1 MATAYRLNAY
11 RFRIFTLGRES
22 AYTYVGATTAEEAAK
37 RLASQ
42 LQPWQSATLLHGP
55 SLEFKSFY

>member
-11 RFRIFTLGRES
+11 RFRTFTLGRES
-22 AYTYVGATTAEEAAK
+22 AYTYVAATTAEEAAK

-42 LQPWQSATLLHGP
+42 LHPWQSAALLYGP
-55 SLEFKSFY
+55 SLQFNSFY